1 MTPRQCKAA
10 RVWVGWTQ
18 YELARKVGVYRQK
31 VAALESGAD
40 IEAETKVALE
50 AALVNAGVTITKQG
64 SIILSA

>member
-31 VAALESGAD
+31 VAALENGSD
-40 IEAETKVALE
+40 IEHETKTALE
-50 AALVNAGVTITKQG
+50 AALVNAGVNVTKSG
-64 SIILSA
+64 SIILSP